1 MGHRANIL
9 SSSSKYFGLG
19 LAYSASNTP
28 YWTQVFANSQSESC
42 SSVTPAPV
50 STPVSPPVVP
60 PNGCEMF
67 IITLNTDSYGY
78 ETSFTLVNDHTGGTR
93 LAGGLYASS
102 KSFDEVTCLNNGRYI
117 FTVSD
122 EHGDGMCCGN
132 GQGSYKLTLGGEV
145 VKEGGDFGESESFVV
160 EVGPQGPSRAP
171 TPAPTRTPVG
181 EACTFGENCCS
192 GRCGNNVCKLS

>member
-1 MGHRANIL
+1 MGNQPECNGK
-9 SSSSKYFGLG
+9 S
-19 LAYSASNTP
+19 
-28 YWTQVFANSQSESC
+28 WTQCNQMVNNKCKWTMC
-42 SSVTPAPV
+42 SSPTPAPV
-50 STPVSPPVVP
+50 STSAPVTDTNSPVSTPDTNSPVSTIPSTTPVVA

-78 ETSFTLVNDHTGGTR
+78 ETSFTLVNDHTGSTR

-102 KSFDEVTCLNNGRYI
+102 KSFDEVTCLDNGRYI

-171 TPAPTRTPVG
+171 TPAPTCTPVG
-181 EACTFGENCCS
+181 EAC
-192 GRCGNNVCKLS
+192 

>member
-50 STPVSPPVVP
+50 STPVSPPVAPPTNSPVSTPDTNSPVSSVP
-60 PNGCEMF
+60 STTPVTTPTAPVVAPNGCEMF

-117 FTVSD
+117 FTISD

-145 VKEGGDFGESESFVV
+145 VKEGGDFGE
-160 EVGPQGPSRAP
+160 
-171 TPAPTRTPVG
+171 
-181 EACTFGENCCS
+181 
-192 GRCGNNVCKLS
+192 

>member
-1 MGHRANIL
+1 MG
-9 SSSSKYFGLG
+9 KYFGLG

-50 STPVSPPVVP
+50 STPVSPPVAPPITAPVTNPTASPTTAPVSTSAPVTDTNSPVSSVP
-60 PNGCEMF
+60 STTPVVAPNGCEMF
-67 IITLNTDSYGY
+67 IITLDTDSYGY

-117 FTVSD
+117 F
-122 EHGDGMCCGN
+122 
-132 GQGSYKLTLGGEV
+132 
-145 VKEGGDFGESESFVV
+145 
-160 EVGPQGPSRAP
+160 
-171 TPAPTRTPVG
+171 
-181 EACTFGENCCS
+181 
-192 GRCGNNVCKLS
+192 